1 MKRMIRPFL
10 AAALAAV
17 MTLGAGLALAQSQPK
32 RAITQIAGDL
42 YRFQNNFHYSVFLVT
57 PEGIIVTDP
66 INSEAATWLKG
77 ELAKRFD
84 VPVKYLIYSHNH
96 ADHIAGGEVFAD
108 TATVVAHVN
117 AMAHIAGEGRPT
129 AIPDI
134 TFADRM
140 TIALGGKRVE
150 LSYLGKNHSDDSIV
164 MLFPDERAVYAV
176 DFVTVGLLPYR
187 DMPNSY
193 LGDWIESLKRL
204 EAMDFD
210 ILAPGHGKLGKRAD
224 AGAYRRYVEELR
236 AEVLSRMQA
245 GVPLERIQA
254 EVKMEAY
261 KDWGAYGKWLKL
273 NVAGMYR
280 NLTVYRRGN

>member
-1 MKRMIRPFL
+1 MKRMIRPVL

-17 MTLGAGLALAQSQPK
+17 MTLGAGLALAQSQPT
-32 RAITQIAGDL
+32 RAITRIAGDL

-77 ELAKRFD
+77 ELAKRFS

-140 TIALGGKRVE
+140 TVALGDKRVE

-176 DFVTVGLLPYR
+176 DFVTVDRLPYR

-193 LGDWIESLKRL
+193 LEDWIESLKRL

-210 ILAPGHGKLGKRAD
+210 ILTPGHGKVGKRAD
-224 AGAYRRYVEELR
+224 AGAHRRYVEELR

-245 GVPLERIQA
+245 GIPLEQIQA
-254 EVKMEAY
+254 EVTMEAY
-261 KDWGAYGKWLKL
+261 KDWGAYDKWLKL